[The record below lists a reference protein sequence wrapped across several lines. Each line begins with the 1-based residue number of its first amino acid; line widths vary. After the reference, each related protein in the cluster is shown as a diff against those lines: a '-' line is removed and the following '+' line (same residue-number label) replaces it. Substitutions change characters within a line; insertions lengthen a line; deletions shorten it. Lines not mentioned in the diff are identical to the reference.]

1 MNSKILLLALIAGAI
16 LLAGC
21 TQQYNPPA
29 NNAGNNAG
37 GNDSGN
43 ANAGSGEAKTWTVE
57 IQDFAYSPAELTIKK
72 GDTVKWVNKDS
83 VGHTATG
90 DNGEFDTGLISQN
103 QEASVTF
110 NNAGTFTYHCT
121 PHPYMKATI
130 IVTE

>member
-1 MNSKILLLALIAGAI
+1 MSSKILILALVIGAI

-43 ANAGSGEAKTWTVE
+43 ADGQAQTVTVE
-57 IQDFAYSPAELTIKK
+57 IQNFAYSPAELTIKK

-83 VGHTATG
+83 VQHTATG
-90 DNGEFDTGLISQN
+90 DSGEFDTGLISQN

-110 NNAGTFTYHCT
+110 NNVGTFTYHCT